1 MRFTSTGVPLCP
13 QDCLSNC
20 KKTNKNITLRLLSY
34 SMCHIYSYMLYFL
47 IYVLYRLPF
56 PSACEWWMI
65 QFSLSQLMKISWILN
80 IFFWIVVLF
89 VVAIVWNRMHKSHV
103 CFEKLWYDVVH
114 PRESQYV
121 PVSDIPEYDNKK
133 GLVHY
138 ES

>member
-1 MRFTSTGVPLCP
+1 ML
-13 QDCLSNC
+13 Q
-20 KKTNKNITLRLLSY
+20 LLFVTFFDLTKLV
-34 SMCHIYSYMLYFL
+34 CDRRDERQTCQ
-47 IYVLYRLPF
+47 YVK
-56 PSACEWWMI
+56 I
-65 QFSLSQLMKISWILN
+65 VMKISWILN

-103 CFEKLWYDVVH
+103 CFEKLWYDVVR
-114 PRESQYV
+114 PRVSQYV